1 MEHCKDLSSDGIA
14 RAKPINLSPVPLS
27 DGDCMVNLPEKA
39 KKLIEG
45 KNFSNI
51 ATLMK
56 DCSPQVTT
64 TWIDHD
70 GDIVLINTTENRVK
84 TRNIRRDPRVAIS
97 VFNMNDPYDALFIRG
112 KVVEIRKEGAEEH
125 IDKLAHKYID
135 SDYRQHGDRVILR
148 IEPLHVTLMKP

>member
-1 MEHCKDLSSDGIA
+1 
-14 RAKPINLSPVPLS
+14 
-27 DGDCMVNLPEKA
+27 MVNLPEKA
-39 KKLIEG
+39 KKLIEA

-56 DCSPQVTT
+56 DGSPHVTT

-70 GDIVLINTTENRVK
+70 NDIVLINTTKNRVK

-97 VFNMNDPYDALFIRG
+97 VFNMNDPYDSLFIRG

-125 IDKLAHKYID
+125 IDKLSHKYIGM
-135 SDYRQHGDRVILR
+135 DYRQHGDRVILR
-148 IEPLHVTLMKP
+148 IEPIHVTLMKP